1 MNAQQLS
8 AEFGVKGIVEFS
20 EQGDLANAVVSRDG
34 MQGELFLQGATVT
47 AWQPAGARPVIF
59 TSPNAV
65 FAAGTAV
72 RGGIPIIFPW
82 FGAQQAEPKAPQ
94 HGFVRAAPWKL
105 EAVETGRSGEVTL
118 RLGITEAEATSPF

>member
-8 AEFGVKGIVEFS
+8 AEFGVKGIVAFS
-20 EQGDLANAVVSRDG
+20 EQGGLAKAVVSRDG

-47 AWQPAGARPVIF
+47 GWQPAGARPVIF

-72 RGGIPIIFPW
+72 R
-82 FGAQQAEPKAPQ
+82 
-94 HGFVRAAPWKL
+94 
-105 EAVETGRSGEVTL
+105 S
-118 RLGITEAEATSPF
+118 TSR